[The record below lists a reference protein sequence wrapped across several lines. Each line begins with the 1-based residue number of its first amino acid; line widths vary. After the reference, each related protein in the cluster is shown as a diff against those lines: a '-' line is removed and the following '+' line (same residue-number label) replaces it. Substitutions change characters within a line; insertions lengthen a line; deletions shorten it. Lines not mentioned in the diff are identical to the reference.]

1 MTTGYIT
8 DRRPPTYKELYIK
21 YMTPQ
26 AYKEPDVKCNHQ
38 AKKTDPVMDAL
49 NHQAKK
55 TDPVMDALMQR
66 IEVREIAA
74 RRKWLASRPKR
85 TNNYDIYSNKKSKC
99 HRGKDWY
106 GR

>member
-8 DRRPPTYKELYIK
+8 DYRPHTYRALYIK
-21 YMTPQ
+21 Y
-26 AYKEPDVKCNHQ
+26 KN
-38 AKKTDPVMDAL
+38 KTNPPTNPPVNPIINPPVNPIIDPPVLSEMD
-49 NHQAKK
+49 
-55 TDPVMDALMQR
+55 MLMQR
-66 IEVREIAA
+66 IESREKAA
-74 RRKWLASRPKR
+74 RRKWLLLKPKR

>member
-21 YMTPQ
+21 Y
-26 AYKEPDVKCNHQ
+26 KHELN
-38 AKKTDPVMDAL
+38 KTNPPT
-49 NHQAKK
+49 N
-55 TDPVMDALMQR
+55 PPIISEMDALMQR

>member
-1 MTTGYIT
+1 MTTGDIT
-8 DRRPPTYKELYIK
+8 DRRPPTYKELYTK

-26 AYKEPDVKCNHQ
+26 AYKEPDVKC
-38 AKKTDPVMDAL
+38 